1 MQRLELLI
9 DGRSSALVPGPRL
22 EREKVL
28 VPVHAFSAA
37 LGAQV
42 RVLEGSEQLVFCLGD
57 LCVPILEKISLQ
69 GEHFTPLAELAE
81 ALSLGWQLE
90 GPVLQVRTDGSGD
103 TGLGIGMRPPAF
115 ELPDLYTGETFS
127 QHDYKGKKAVFYM
140 WASW

>member
-42 RVLEGSEQLVFCLGD
+42 PATAGPKDQTGQGGQNQQIQQIRRIRLNLLYIPVSWNQRRQLKKLA
-57 LCVPILEKISLQ
+57 SLRLHSGHHIGPRCSNTGPQ
-69 GEHFTPLAELAE
+69 RRPLVHRH
-81 ALSLGWQLE
+81 LSRSPSNHHRDSTL
-90 GPVLQVRTDGSGD
+90 R
-103 TGLGIGMRPPAF
+103 GMKLNQTR
-115 ELPDLYTGETFS
+115 Y
-127 QHDYKGKKAVFYM
+127 
-140 WASW
+140 